1 MQVRHHVGRMSWYFS
16 VLVAQLLEDSSA
28 AISVL
33 QLPLLYL
40 LPLFYAVRDS
50 LRRPLKRVGDSRSRF
65 LNEIAFSIIQWLWHK
80 KSKHWLYCSSNRER
94 AHYYMSIMKEAHSKM
109 RNNGESDVYGW
120 TIQVVWYL
128 RCKRSYLSKCGWLF
142 RKGEWAFYARISLK
156 SSDRSKLNRS
166 IKEHR
171 GMVEK
176 LNVILKDLKKHD
188 FALFQSNGLA
198 LKQSDIFDHSL
209 NVK

>member
-1 MQVRHHVGRMSWYFS
+1 MWHLASHWHLPHLNQWMQVWHHLSQMSWYFS

-50 LRRPLKRVGDSRSRF
+50 LRRPLKCVGDSRSRF

-80 KSKHWLYCSSNRER
+80 KSKHWLFCSSNRER

-120 TIQVVWYL
+120 
-128 RCKRSYLSKCGWLF
+128 RSRQFDILQAKEATFLSVDGCSGRASELSMPGYHWSPVIEVNWTGLSKSTE
-142 RKGEWAFYARISLK
+142 EWW
-156 SSDRSKLNRS
+156 
-166 IKEHR
+166 
-171 GMVEK
+171 
-176 LNVILKDLKKHD
+176 
-188 FALFQSNGLA
+188 
-198 LKQSDIFDHSL
+198 
-209 NVK
+209 